1 MIIFKTITWQNL
13 LSTGTN
19 PVTVRLNDVA
29 TTLVVGQNGVGKSTM
44 LDALSYALFGKPH
57 RDIKNAQ
64 LINSI
69 NGNKMVVTCEFS
81 IGSNEFKIV
90 RGLKPSIFEI
100 WQNGKEI
107 DQRAN
112 ARDFQKF
119 LEHNI
124 LKLNHK
130 SFHQVVVLGSGSFIP
145 FMQLSPNHRREVIED
160 LLDIRVFTTM
170 NQLLKED
177 VSNTKEE
184 LRNVTSSMD
193 ATMDKI
199 DLQKT
204 HIREITSLNENQ
216 VEVRKNKIKEL
227 HERINV
233 LSKFVDDESE
243 GLQENLNL
251 AQVQN
256 KEYNEEKN
264 RLRVLES
271 TYKAELNIL
280 VKETK
285 FYTNHDNCPTCS
297 QEIDKVT
304 KKQKF
309 KDASEQA
316 LVIHDKLKDV
326 KVKLFN
332 EQKMIDDNEK
342 TWDWYKAQET
352 GVLDA
357 VRSIKSYNSTIR
369 TYQDEIISIQGNNDS
384 AEYANAEYTK
394 LLEKKDTL
402 MNDKVQLLE
411 TASYHSVIAEMLKD
425 TGIKTKIIKQYL
437 PVMNQ
442 LINHYLQVLDFFVSF
457 HLDDSFK
464 EEIRSRHRDAFNY
477 SSFSEGEKARI
488 DLSLMFTW
496 RHIARLKNSA
506 NTNLLIMDEV
516 GDSSLD
522 NDGLDQLFRIIEVA
536 EPNSNVFVISHR
548 GSMDDRFD
556 SKIEFVKDKN
566 FSKIK

>member
-145 FMQLSPNHRREVIED
+145 FMQLSPNHRREVIAD

>member
-124 LKLNHK
+124 LKLNHM

>member
-425 TGIKTKIIKQYL
+425 TGIKTKITKQYL